1 VTGLQ
6 SIRRHIWV
14 LPLLLGALALRAF
27 LPGAG
32 TDPAGLQYD
41 SRMCSQVERGE
52 IETQEAPGEE
62 EFTRPHC
69 EYCVAP
75 LLGAPLA
82 DSLFRGHPPLAER
95 AAVPLVSQIPD
106 APLARTQRAR
116 APPRA

>member
-1 VTGLQ
+1 M
-6 SIRRHIWV
+6 
-14 LPLLLGALALRAF
+14 LPLLLGAVALRAF

-32 TDPAGLQYD
+32 ADPAGHLQYN
-41 SRMCSQVERGE
+41 SRMCSQLDRGKS
-52 IETQEAPGEE
+52 ETQQAPGQEE
-62 EFTRPHC
+62 EYSRPHC

-82 DSLFRGHPPLAER
+82 NSLFGGQPPLAER
-95 AAVPLVSQIPD
+95 VVVPLDSQIAD